1 MSYLILFKKFIFVI
15 LLFIHILTPFLMNT
29 LFSIDFYTKN
39 ITSLTCQMIHLCDW
53 GKIGPMIDCI
63 NDVVF
68 IAKTKTF
75 KTTRWFVSKHMLL
88 ETAFLMF
95 SMLSMVPW
103 LKSKC
108 SYLGCI
114 TTLNIASGYLW
125 NNISPQIFLNSDKQ
139 LIRSCYKHQ
148 LWMFFY
154 FC

>member
-1 MSYLILFKKFIFVI
+1 M
-15 LLFIHILTPFLMNT
+15 FIHILTPFLMNT
-29 LFSIDFYTKN
+29 VFSIDFYTTI

-53 GKIGPMIDCI
+53 EKIWPMIDCI

-75 KTTRWFVSKHMLL
+75 KTTRWFVSRHMLFRNCFL
-88 ETAFLMF
+88 NVFNVINGTA
-95 SMLSMVPW
+95 PW

-108 SYLGCI
+108 SYLGC
-114 TTLNIASGYLW
+114 TTAWNIASSYLW
-125 NNISPQIFLNSDKQ
+125 NNISRQIFLNSEKQ